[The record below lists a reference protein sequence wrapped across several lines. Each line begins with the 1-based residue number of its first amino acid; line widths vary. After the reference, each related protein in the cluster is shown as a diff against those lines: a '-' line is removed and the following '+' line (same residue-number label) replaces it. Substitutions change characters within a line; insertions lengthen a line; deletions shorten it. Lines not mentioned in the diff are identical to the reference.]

1 MNKILKGLASEKRR
15 WGSGSQKCGFTSF
28 NHWSKLDT
36 VARYKKLSE
45 TYVTSSLSKNK
56 KGVGNVSFSIS
67 LPHKLIIF
75 MPLFFQTQDKSVRL
89 VFIIILRHCYLAL
102 DHVSFLVVESYPR
115 RRGKKLNKNHK
126 FFTHR
131 STTVSFGSRGT
142 SFSCWALN
150 FRRKY

>member
-36 VARYKKLSE
+36 VTRYKKLSE

-56 KGVGNVSFSIS
+56 KGVENVSFSIS

-75 MPLFFQTQDKSVRL
+75 MPLWFQTQDKSVHL
-89 VFIIILRHCYLAL
+89 VFIIILSYCYLAL
-102 DHVSFLVVESYPR
+102 DYVSFLVVES
-115 RRGKKLNKNHK
+115 
-126 FFTHR
+126 
-131 STTVSFGSRGT
+131 
-142 SFSCWALN
+142 
-150 FRRKY
+150 